1 MKKVKMF
8 LKDPQSIIGLCILT
22 VMLVLAIF
30 APVICPGNPI
40 FSVGVPLQAPGQDFL
55 LGTDY
60 LGRDVWAM
68 LVWGSRVSIIFA
80 FGASVL
86 SLLVG
91 IVLGALSGY
100 IGGWL
105 DDLMCRVF
113 ELFYIIPRTFLVIL
127 MVAFFGSSISLM
139 VIIVGLTI
147 WPSNAKIMRAQVLTL
162 KRRGYVQAADVAGGT
177 KLSILFRHIVPNGMG
192 PVHSNSVLQ
201 MAQAELTEASLSF
214 LGLGDPNQAS
224 RGLILNAGLRNIS
237 TAPWLVI
244 APGIAL
250 ALLLLAFNLIGTA
263 LHRTL
268 NVKQAVT
275 E

>member
-40 FSVGVPLQAPGQDFL
+40 FSVGAPLQAPGQDFL

-192 PVHSNSVLQ
+192 PVLSNSVLQ
-201 MAQAELTEASLSF
+201 MAQAVLTEASLSF

-224 RGLILNAGLRNIS
+224 WGLILNAGQRNIS

>member
-1 MKKVKMF
+1 MKKAKTF
-8 LKDPQSIIGLCILT
+8 LKDPQSIIGLIILA
-22 VMLVLAIF
+22 VMLVMAIF

-40 FSVGVPLQAPGQDFL
+40 FSVGVPLQAPGGEFL

-80 FGASVL
+80 FGASLL

-105 DDLMCRVF
+105 DDLMCRIF

-162 KRRGYVQAADVAGGT
+162 KRRGYVQAAGVAGGS
-177 KLSILFRHIVPNGMG
+177 KLGILFRHIVPNGMG
-192 PVHSNSVLQ
+192 PVLSNSVLQ
-201 MAQAELTEASLSF
+201 MAQAVLTEASLSF

-224 RGLILNAGLRNIS
+224 WGLILNAGQRNIS

-244 APGIAL
+244 APGVAL

-268 NVKQAVT
+268 NVKQAVM

>member
-127 MVAFFGSSISLM
+127 RVAFFGSSISLM

-192 PVHSNSVLQ
+192 PVLSNSVLQ
-201 MAQAELTEASLSF
+201 MAQAVLTEASLSF

-224 RGLILNAGLRNIS
+224 WGLILNAGQRNIS

>member
-162 KRRGYVQAADVAGGT
+162 RRRGYVQAADVAGGT

-192 PVHSNSVLQ
+192 PVLSNSVLQ
-201 MAQAELTEASLSF
+201 MAQAVLTEASLSF

-224 RGLILNAGLRNIS
+224 WGLILNAGQRNIS

>member
-40 FSVGVPLQAPGQDFL
+40 FSVGVPLQATGQDFL

-192 PVHSNSVLQ
+192 PVLSNSVLQ
-201 MAQAELTEASLSF
+201 MAQAVLTEASLSF

-224 RGLILNAGLRNIS
+224 WGLILNAGQRNIS

>member
-1 MKKVKMF
+1 MKKLKTF
-8 LKDPQSIIGLCILT
+8 LKNPQAIIGLVILA
-22 VMLVLAIF
+22 VMLALALF
-30 APVICPGNPI
+30 APVICPGNPL
-40 FSVGVPLQAPGQDFL
+40 FSVGKPLQAPGGEYPM
-55 LGTDY
+55 GTDY

-68 LVWGSRVSIIFA
+68 LVWGSRISITFA
-80 FGASVL
+80 FGASLL
-86 SLLVG
+86 SLVVG

-105 DDLMCRVF
+105 DDLMCRTF

-127 MVAFFGSSISLM
+127 MVAFFGSSTGLM
-139 VIIVGLTI
+139 VFIVGITI

-162 KRRGYVQAADVAGGT
+162 KRRGYVQAAEVAGGS

-192 PVHSNSVLQ
+192 PVLSNSILQ
-201 MAQAELTEASLSF
+201 MAQAVLTEASLSF
-214 LGLGDPNQAS
+214 LGLGDPNKAS
-224 RGLILNAGLRNIS
+224 WGLILNAGQKHIN

-244 APGIAL
+244 YPGIAL

-263 LHRTL
+263 LHKTL
-268 NVKQAVT
+268 NVKQAVL

>member
-105 DDLMCRVF
+105 DDLMCRVL

-192 PVHSNSVLQ
+192 PVLSNSVLQ
-201 MAQAELTEASLSF
+201 MAQAVLTEASLSF

-224 RGLILNAGLRNIS
+224 WGLILNAGQRNIS

>member
-192 PVHSNSVLQ
+192 PVLSNSVLQ
-201 MAQAELTEASLSF
+201 MAQAVLTEASLSF

-224 RGLILNAGLRNIS
+224 WGLILNAGQRNIS

-268 NVKQAVT
+268 NVKHAVT

>member
-40 FSVGVPLQAPGQDFL
+40 FSVGVPLQ
-55 LGTDY
+55 
-60 LGRDVWAM
+60 AM

-192 PVHSNSVLQ
+192 PVLSNSVLQ
-201 MAQAELTEASLSF
+201 MAQAVLTEASLSF

-224 RGLILNAGLRNIS
+224 WGLILNAGQRNIS